1 MSERIKLNQ
10 KHGCGN
16 CDLVGD
22 YDGCFEV
29 DCGVNNPWYSQNK
42 GKNRGVILVPIN
54 TGVETPAPE
63 RETDGL
69 RGQLKGHIERLH
81 RIADDTERSIKG
93 ETSPKIKA
101 FYEGRV
107 GCLREGA
114 GNIEKILSDFPAP
127 ERKTVLNCFTCPKVL
142 LPPGSVVVP
151 AALLDRVES
160 EYEAFIG
167 WILIEVNMGLSEGR
181 KRTTRQALKA
191 IQGRIKFP
199 DCTQLAEART
209 ALAALKAEYG
219 EVGE

>member
-1 MSERIKLNQ
+1 MPEKM
-10 KHGCGN
+10 
-16 CDLVGD
+16 
-22 YDGCFEV
+22 
-29 DCGVNNPWYSQNK
+29 
-42 GKNRGVILVPIN
+42 
-54 TGVETPAPE
+54 PE
-63 RETDGL
+63 RET
-69 RGQLKGHIERLH
+69 
-81 RIADDTERSIKG
+81 
-93 ETSPKIKA
+93 A
-101 FYEGRV
+101 F
-107 GCLREGA
+107 
-114 GNIEKILSDFPAP
+114 
-127 ERKTVLNCFTCPKVL
+127 NCFTCPKVL